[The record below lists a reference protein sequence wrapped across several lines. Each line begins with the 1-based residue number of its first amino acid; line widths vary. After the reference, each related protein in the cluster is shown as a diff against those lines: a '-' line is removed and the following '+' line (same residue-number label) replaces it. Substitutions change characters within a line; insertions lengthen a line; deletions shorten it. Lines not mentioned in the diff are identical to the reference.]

1 MSTHEEDLKQIDAD
15 IELIEAEIASNEEE
29 LDRSGSLE
37 WSLKRENYLRIR
49 NRYLKDR
56 LIKLNERRKDKTE
69 VIEWDK
75 RTR

>member
-29 LDRSGSLE
+29 IDRINPIEGTV
-37 WSLKRENYLRIR
+37 KRE
-49 NRYLKDR
+49 RYLKIRNKYLQNR
-56 LIKLNERRKDKTE
+56 LAKLNEQRKDKVE